1 MSNSKDAVRKIL
13 DAVKADKRTSL
24 TAPEGKLVCDAYGI
38 PVPKEGV
45 AKSAAEAAKI
55 ATDMGFPVVMKIVSP
70 DILHKTEAGG
80 VMVGVKT
87 AADAEKN
94 YATILANAK
103 KYKADAKI
111 EGIQVQQM
119 LLGGQEVII
128 GAVTDGSFGKLV
140 AFGLGGVLV
149 EVLKDITFRLAPA
162 TKEDALSMLDG
173 IQAHEMLKGV
183 RGSDPANRDAIADI
197 IVNVSKLITDFP
209 EIAEMDLNPVFA
221 TKSNAIAADVR
232 IVVDFEP
239 KPPRPRPNHDDIV
252 RQMNRIM
259 KPKSVAVI
267 GASAENGKI
276 GNSVMKNLINGGYKG
291 EIYPIHPKADEIMG
305 KKVYKSVKDVPGE
318 VDIAVFAIPANFVAG
333 ALIECGEKKVVGA
346 ILIPSG
352 YAETGNIKGQEEIQA
367 IGQKY
372 GIRLMGP
379 NIYGFYYT
387 HANLCATFCTAYD
400 VKGSAALSSQS
411 GGIGMAIIGFSRSA
425 KMGVSAIVG
434 LGNKSDIDE
443 DDLLTFFEQDD
454 NTQIIAQHCEDLKDG
469 RAFAEVAKR
478 VSKKKPIVVLKA
490 GRTSAGAKAASSH
503 TGALAGNDKIYE
515 DVFNQSG
522 VIRARSLRDM
532 LEFARGIPVLPTPKG
547 ENVVIITGAGGSGV
561 LLSDACIDN
570 NLQADDDPAGSRCG
584 VPQVHPAVR
593 RGRQPGRHHRRRA
606 ADHLRQHRQARA
618 RRPAHPFADP
628 RLLAHHRDAADGVCE
643 EHGRGEERDEGQ
655 GHREA
660 DRGLAGRRHRGRGSR
675 RLSLPERHRRLRLLD
690 RNSGRGARREVQVG
704 ARRGPAVSV
713 NSSHSG
719 MRASRG
725 PGMRIPGSRCARTGM
740 HGNQARFAFQPSRCH
755 RPIQRRG
762 DGEAGAG
769 RQRIDHEILK
779 SGMPARRPELQNLDH
794 ADHHDGDRC
803 REQPVP
809 RIGQAEASPTRTKAS
824 ACSPSWPRSE
834 CGRKRGGPSVA
845 KVTAAARSQAM
856 ILRMMVIATG

>member
-13 DAVKADKRTSL
+13 DLVKADKRTSL

-45 AKSAAEAAKI
+45 ATSASEAARI
-55 ATDMGFPVVMKIVSP
+55 ATEMGFPVVMKIVSP

-87 AADAEKN
+87 AADVENN
-94 YATILANAK
+94 YAAILANAK
-103 KYKADAKI
+103 KYKSDAKI

-119 LLGGQEVII
+119 LLGGQEVIV

-162 TKEDALSMLDG
+162 TKQDALSMLDG

-197 IVNVSKLITDFP
+197 IVNVSNLITDFP

-232 IVVDFEP
+232 IVVDFAP

-318 VDIAVFAIPANFVAG
+318 VDIAVFAIPANFVAA
-333 ALIECGEKKVVGA
+333 ALTECGEKKVVGA

-387 HANLCATFCTAYD
+387 PANLCATFCTAYD

-503 TGALAGNDKIYE
+503 TGALAGDDKIYE

-561 LLSDACIDN
+561 LLSDACVDN
-570 NLQADDDPAGSRCG
+570 KLSLMTIPPDLDAAFRKFIPPFGAAGNPVDITGGEPPITYVNTVKLGLEDPRIHALILGYWHTIVTPPMVFARNMVEVKNAMKAKGIEKPIVASLAGDIE
-584 VPQVHPAVR
+584 VEE
-593 RGRQPGRHHRRRA
+593 A
-606 ADHLRQHRQARA
+606 ADYLYQNGIVAYA
-618 RRPAHPFADP
+618 YSTEIPVAVLGAKYKW
-628 RLLAHHRDAADGVCE
+628 A
-643 EHGRGEERDEGQ
+643 
-655 GHREA
+655 
-660 DRGLAGRRHRGRGSR
+660 
-675 RLSLPERHRRLRLLD
+675 
-690 RNSGRGARREVQVG
+690 RGAG
-704 ARRGPAVSV
+704 
-713 NSSHSG
+713 
-719 MRASRG
+719 
-725 PGMRIPGSRCARTGM
+725 
-740 HGNQARFAFQPSRCH
+740 
-755 RPIQRRG
+755 
-762 DGEAGAG
+762 
-769 RQRIDHEILK
+769 L
-779 SGMPARRPELQNLDH
+779 L
-794 ADHHDGDRC
+794 
-803 REQPVP
+803 
-809 RIGQAEASPTRTKAS
+809 
-824 ACSPSWPRSE
+824 
-834 CGRKRGGPSVA
+834 
-845 KVTAAARSQAM
+845 
-856 ILRMMVIATG
+856 

>member
-1 MSNSKDAVRKIL
+1 MSHSKDAVRKIL

-45 AKSAAEAAKI
+45 AKSAAEAVKLASG
-55 ATDMGFPVVMKIVSP
+55 MGFPVVMKIVSP

-87 AADAEKN
+87 AEDVEKN

-149 EVLKDITFRLAPA
+149 EVLKDITFRMAPA
-162 TKEDALSMLDG
+162 TKDDALSMLDG

-197 IVNVSKLITDFP
+197 IVNVSQLITDFP
-209 EIAEMDLNPVFA
+209 EISEMDLNPVFA
-221 TKSNAIAADVR
+221 TKSDAIAADVR
-232 IVVDFEP
+232 IVVDFDP

-267 GASAENGKI
+267 GASAETGKI

-318 VDIAVFAIPANFVAG
+318 VDIAVFAIPANFVAA
-333 ALIECGEKKVVGA
+333 ALTECGEKKVVGA

-352 YAETGNIKGQEEIQA
+352 YAETGNMKGQEEIQA

-372 GIRLMGP
+372 GVRLMGP

-570 NLQADDDPAGSRCG
+570 KLSLMTIPPDLDAAFRKFIPPFGAAGNPVDITGGEPPITYVNTVKLGLEDPRIHSLILGYWHTIVTPPMVFARNMVEVKNAMKAKGIEKPIVASLAGDIE
-584 VPQVHPAVR
+584 VEE
-593 RGRQPGRHHRRRA
+593 A
-606 ADHLRQHRQARA
+606 ADYLYQNGIVAYA
-618 RRPAHPFADP
+618 YSTEIPVAVLGAKYKW
-628 RLLAHHRDAADGVCE
+628 A
-643 EHGRGEERDEGQ
+643 
-655 GHREA
+655 
-660 DRGLAGRRHRGRGSR
+660 
-675 RLSLPERHRRLRLLD
+675 
-690 RNSGRGARREVQVG
+690 RGAG
-704 ARRGPAVSV
+704 
-713 NSSHSG
+713 
-719 MRASRG
+719 
-725 PGMRIPGSRCARTGM
+725 
-740 HGNQARFAFQPSRCH
+740 
-755 RPIQRRG
+755 
-762 DGEAGAG
+762 
-769 RQRIDHEILK
+769 L
-779 SGMPARRPELQNLDH
+779 L
-794 ADHHDGDRC
+794 
-803 REQPVP
+803 
-809 RIGQAEASPTRTKAS
+809 
-824 ACSPSWPRSE
+824 
-834 CGRKRGGPSVA
+834 
-845 KVTAAARSQAM
+845 
-856 ILRMMVIATG
+856 

>member
-1 MSNSKDAVRKIL
+1 MSHSKDAVRKIL

-38 PVPKEGV
+38 PVPKEGM
-45 AKSAAEAAKI
+45 ATSATEAAKI

-80 VMVGVKT
+80 VIVGVKT
-87 AADAEKN
+87 AEDAEQG
-94 YATILANAK
+94 YAAILANAK
-103 KYKADAKI
+103 KYKSDAKI

-119 LLGGQEVII
+119 LLGGQEVIV

-162 TKEDALSMLDG
+162 TKQDALSMLDG

-197 IVNVSKLITDFP
+197 IVNVSQLITDFP
-209 EIAEMDLNPVFA
+209 EISEMDLNPVFA

-232 IVVDFEP
+232 IVVDFSP
-239 KPPRPRPNHDDIV
+239 PAPRPRPNHDDIV

-259 KPKSVAVI
+259 KPKAVAVI

-276 GNSVMKNLINGGYKG
+276 GNSVMKNLINGGYQG
-291 EIYPIHPKADEIMG
+291 EIYPIHPKADEILG
-305 KKVYKSVKDVPGE
+305 KKVYKSVKDIPGE
-318 VDIAVFAIPANFVAG
+318 VDIAVFAIPASLVAG

-352 YAETGNIKGQEEIQA
+352 YAETGNVKGQEEIQA

-387 HANLCATFCTAYD
+387 PANLCATFCTAYD

-570 NLQADDDPAGSRCG
+570 KLSLMTIPPDLDAAFRKFIPPFGAAGNPVDITGGEPPITYVNTVKLGLEDPRIHALILGYWHTIVTPPMVFARNMVEVKNEMKAKGIEKPIVASLAGDIE
-584 VPQVHPAVR
+584 VEE
-593 RGRQPGRHHRRRA
+593 A
-606 ADHLRQHRQARA
+606 ADYLYQNGIVAYA
-618 RRPAHPFADP
+618 YSTEIPVAVLGAKYKW
-628 RLLAHHRDAADGVCE
+628 A
-643 EHGRGEERDEGQ
+643 
-655 GHREA
+655 
-660 DRGLAGRRHRGRGSR
+660 
-675 RLSLPERHRRLRLLD
+675 
-690 RNSGRGARREVQVG
+690 RGAG
-704 ARRGPAVSV
+704 
-713 NSSHSG
+713 
-719 MRASRG
+719 
-725 PGMRIPGSRCARTGM
+725 
-740 HGNQARFAFQPSRCH
+740 
-755 RPIQRRG
+755 
-762 DGEAGAG
+762 
-769 RQRIDHEILK
+769 L
-779 SGMPARRPELQNLDH
+779 L
-794 ADHHDGDRC
+794 
-803 REQPVP
+803 
-809 RIGQAEASPTRTKAS
+809 
-824 ACSPSWPRSE
+824 
-834 CGRKRGGPSVA
+834 
-845 KVTAAARSQAM
+845 
-856 ILRMMVIATG
+856 